1 MMLICNYKKK
11 VAVMGVSS
19 GRLGQNNDHVVSA
32 AGQDITHEI
41 AR

>member
-1 MMLICNYKKK
+1 MMLMCNYKK

-19 GRLGQNNDHVVSA
+19 GRQGQNNDDVVSA
-32 AGQDITHEI
+32 AGQDITHEV